1 VSLQPLV
8 AGGVVVSASISGGS
22 VSAKEEGGQP
32 GSDGCSR
39 SSSQEVVVP
48 DLCPSEQLQQQQ
60 VRLASDQGSVGW
72 EDWGSEQQQQ
82 HQHHQQQQCNGVSQL
97 SGVQESADGVGGAS
111 SGCSSGSRDG
121 VPGSGSSTAA
131 ASSNTAAAA
140 AGAAAAAMRSSE
152 SGAGGTSRLG
162 DPRRSR
168 HFLDLHSDSPRSSVG
183 EDMGDLHHHLQHHQQ
198 QQQPLPSQQAL
209 QSLHQP
215 QLLSY
220 SGTGSASSAA
230 AGGQSGPGMGAEG
243 VSGASSSIGGMHS
256 SSSGGGGGLWLE
268 PHGGGATPPSWGAT
282 PRSTPHQHAYSG
294 YSASA
299 TLSAGVT
306 PRAAPSR
313 PPGGRGV
320 SHSSNSY
327 YHGYGSNTHGP
338 HSHQHGYQ
346 QQGSGRR
353 SADVPQHHHGGYAQL
368 HHQHVQQHLVEGSS
382 GGGSGMFSP
391 LSRLADS
398 SYRR

>member
-1 VSLQPLV
+1 VSMQLA

-22 VSAKEEGGQP
+22 VSAREVGAQP
-32 GSDGCSR
+32 SSNGCSR
-39 SSSQEVVVP
+39 SNSQEVAVP

-72 EDWGSEQQQQ
+72 EDWGHEQ
-82 HQHHQQQQCNGVSQL
+82 HQQQQQCNGVAEL
-97 SGVQESADGVGGAS
+97 PGMHGAAGGVSGAS
-111 SGCSSGSRDG
+111 SGCSSGCGEG
-121 VPGSGSSTAA
+121 VLGSGSITTPAA
-131 ASSNTAAAA
+131 PAVP
-140 AGAAAAAMRSSE
+140 AAAAAMRSSE

-183 EDMGDLHHHLQHHQQ
+183 EDMGDIHHQHHHQQ

-220 SGTGSASSAA
+220 SGTGSVSSAA

-243 VSGASSSIGGMHS
+243 VSGGSSSMGGMHS
-256 SSSGGGGGLWLE
+256 SSSGGGGGLWLD
-268 PHGGGATPPSWGAT
+268 PHTGAATPPSWGAT
-282 PRSTPHQHAYSG
+282 PRSTPHQHAYS
-294 YSASA
+294 AS
-299 TLSAGVT
+299 TTPSAGVT

-313 PPGGRGV
+313 PPGGRGG

-327 YHGYGSNTHGP
+327 YHGYGSNAHGHHP
-338 HSHQHGYQ
+338 HQHGYQ

-353 SADVPQHHHGGYAQL
+353 SADLAQQHHGGYAQL